1 MANNRLKYKYFS
13 LKLELNISL
22 IKIILN
28 NVKFIILIYI
38 YYKGLNDGKSSD
50 DKLLYFTK
58 IKRIIGFRMIL
69 ARTKTLIKLFYN
81 LMLYIGVMINK

>member
-1 MANNRLKYKYFS
+1 M
-13 LKLELNISL
+13 
-22 IKIILN
+22 N

-38 YYKGLNDGKSSD
+38 YDKGLNDGKSSD

-81 LMLYIGVMINK
+81 NALHWSYD